1 MSIHGTVSKG
11 FERVRDAFEA
21 NFREG
26 GEVGAAF
33 CLHVKSRKVVDL
45 WGGLT
50 DVKGK
55 TWKENTPALVFST
68 TKGATAIC
76 AMMLIDQKRLD
87 IDAPVAQYWPEFA
100 AGGKADIPVRMLLNH
115 QAGLPVVDAPLT
127 RAQVLEVTP
136 VIDALAAQTPVWPP
150 GSRHGYHALTY
161 GWLVGELV
169 RRVTG
174 KTIGRF
180 FKDEVAEPL
189 GLEFWIGLPAEVE
202 PRVARLVSAPP
213 PTDPAMLAQMAAL
226 FGPDTLAGR
235 ALSMNGAMSGPPG
248 DSIFNLPEVHRSE
261 IPAANGITTARS
273 LSRLYAACIGT
284 VKGTRLFGKR
294 TLDKALKIRKRRSRC
309 GIGAAHDVRPR
320 IHAHR
325 PRNPD
330 ARTELVRSRGR
341 RWVSRIRRFRQRR
354 RIRLRD
360 EPDGQRVTHR
370 SARRAVDRRRQGMS
384 LISRRSHRVRIR
396 RFALTG

>member
-1 MSIHGTVSKG
+1 MTVHGTVSKG
-11 FERVRDAFEA
+11 FERVRDAFET
-21 NFREG
+21 NFSEG

-76 AMMLIDQKRLD
+76 AMMLVDQKRLD

-115 QAGLPVVDAPLT
+115 QAGLPIVDAPLT
-127 RAQVLEVTP
+127 RAQVLEVAP
-136 VIDALAAQTPVWPP
+136 IVDALANQTPVWPP

-169 RRVTG
+169 RRITG
-174 KTIGRF
+174 KSIGRF
-180 FKDEVAEPL
+180 FKEEVAEPL
-189 GLEFWIGLPAEVE
+189 GLDFWIGLPADEE
-202 PRVARLVSAPP
+202 SRVARLVTAPP
-213 PTDPAMLAQMAAL
+213 PTDPAILAQMAAL
-226 FGPDTLAGR
+226 FGPDSLAGR
-235 ALSMNGAMSGPPG
+235 ALSLNGAMSGPPG
-248 DSIFNLPEVHRSE
+248 GDSVFNLPEVHRSE

-294 TLDKALKIRKRRSRC
+294 TLDKALKIQSDAPDAVLGLRTTFGLGFMRTGPEIQMLGPNSFGHAGAGGSLGFGDFDSGVGFGYVMNQMGSGLLIDPRAARL
-309 GIGAAHDVRPR
+309 IGAVR
-320 IHAHR
+320 
-325 PRNPD
+325 
-330 ARTELVRSRGR
+330 ECL
-341 RWVSRIRRFRQRR
+341 
-354 RIRLRD
+354 
-360 EPDGQRVTHR
+360 
-370 SARRAVDRRRQGMS
+370 
-384 LISRRSHRVRIR
+384 
-396 RFALTG
+396 

>member
-1 MSIHGTVSKG
+1 MTIHGTVSKG
-11 FERVRDAFEA
+11 FEGVREAFEA
-21 NFREG
+21 NFRDG
-26 GEVGAAF
+26 NEVGASF

-55 TWKENTPALVFST
+55 TWKENTPAVVFST

-76 AMMLIDQKRLD
+76 AMMLVDQKLID

-136 VIDALAAQTPVWPP
+136 VVDALAKQTPVWPP

-169 RRVTG
+169 RRITG

-189 GLEFWIGLPAEVE
+189 GLDFWIGLPADIE
-202 PRVARLVSAPP
+202 PRVARLVTAPP
-213 PTDPAMLAQMAAL
+213 PTDPAILAQMAAF

-235 ALSMNGAMSGPPG
+235 ALSLNGALTGAPG
-248 DSIFNLPEVHRSE
+248 ESIFNLPEVHRSE

-294 TLDKALKIRKRRSRC
+294 TLDKALKIQSDAPDAVLGLRTTFGLGFMRTGPELQMLGPNSFGHAGAGGSLGFGDFDSGVAFGYVMNQMGSGLLIDPRAARL
-309 GIGAAHDVRPR
+309 IGAVR
-320 IHAHR
+320 
-325 PRNPD
+325 D
-330 ARTELVRSRGR
+330 CL
-341 RWVSRIRRFRQRR
+341 
-354 RIRLRD
+354 
-360 EPDGQRVTHR
+360 
-370 SARRAVDRRRQGMS
+370 
-384 LISRRSHRVRIR
+384 
-396 RFALTG
+396 

>member
-1 MSIHGTVSKG
+1 MAIHGTVSKG
-11 FERVRDAFEA
+11 FERVRDAFET
-21 NFREG
+21 NFSEG

-45 WGGLT
+45 WGGVT

-76 AMMLIDQKRLD
+76 AMMLVEQKRLD
-87 IDAPVAQYWPEFA
+87 VDAPVAQYWPEFA

-127 RAQVLEVTP
+127 RSQVLAVTP
-136 VIDALAAQTPVWPP
+136 VVEALAKQAPVWPP

-169 RRVTG
+169 RRITG

-189 GLEFWIGLPAEVE
+189 GLDFWIGLPADVE
-202 PRVARLVSAPP
+202 PRVARLVNAPP
-213 PTDPAMLAQMAAL
+213 PTDPAILAQMAAL

-235 ALSMNGAMSGPPG
+235 ALSMNGAMTGAPG

-294 TLDKALKIRKRRSRC
+294 TLDKALQIQSD
-309 GIGAAHDVRPR
+309 A
-320 IHAHR
+320 
-325 PRNPD
+325 PD
-330 ARTELVRSRGR
+330 AVLGLHTTFGLGFMRTGPEIQMLGPNSFGHAGAGGSLGFGDFDSGVAFGYVMNQMGSGLLIDPRA
-341 RWVSRIRRFRQRR
+341 
-354 RIRLRD
+354 
-360 EPDGQRVTHR
+360 
-370 SARRAVDRRRQGMS
+370 AR
-384 LISRRSHRVRIR
+384 LISAVKDCLGR
-396 RFALTG
+396 

>member
-1 MSIHGTVSKG
+1 MTIHGTVSKG
-11 FERVRDAFEA
+11 FEGVREAFEA
-21 NFREG
+21 NFRDG
-26 GEVGAAF
+26 SEVGASF

-55 TWKENTPALVFST
+55 TWKENTPAVVFST

-76 AMMLIDQKRLD
+76 AMMLVDQKLLD

-127 RAQVLEVTP
+127 RAQVLEVTT
-136 VIDALAAQTPVWPP
+136 VVDALAKQTPVWPP

-169 RRVTG
+169 RRITG

-189 GLEFWIGLPAEVE
+189 GLDFWIGLPADIE
-202 PRVARLVSAPP
+202 PRVARLVTAPP
-213 PTDPAMLAQMAAL
+213 PTDPAILAQMAAF

-235 ALSMNGAMSGPPG
+235 ALSLNGALTGAPG
-248 DSIFNLPEVHRSE
+248 ESIFNLPEVHRSE

-294 TLDKALKIRKRRSRC
+294 TLDKALKIQSDAPDAVLGLRTTFGLGFMRTGPELQMLGPNSFGHAGAGGSLGFGDFDSGVAFGYVMNQMGSGLLIDPRAARL
-309 GIGAAHDVRPR
+309 IGAVR
-320 IHAHR
+320 
-325 PRNPD
+325 D
-330 ARTELVRSRGR
+330 CL
-341 RWVSRIRRFRQRR
+341 
-354 RIRLRD
+354 
-360 EPDGQRVTHR
+360 
-370 SARRAVDRRRQGMS
+370 
-384 LISRRSHRVRIR
+384 
-396 RFALTG
+396 

>member
-1 MSIHGTVSKG
+1 MGVHGTVSKG
-11 FERVRDAFEA
+11 FERVRDAFET
-21 NFREG
+21 NFSEG

-76 AMMLIDQKRLD
+76 AMMLVDQKRLD

-115 QAGLPVVDAPLT
+115 QAGLPIVDAPLT
-127 RAQVLEVTP
+127 RAQVLEVAP
-136 VIDALAAQTPVWPP
+136 IVDALANQTPVWPP

-169 RRVTG
+169 RRITG
-174 KTIGRF
+174 KSIGRF
-180 FKDEVAEPL
+180 FKEEVAEPL
-189 GLEFWIGLPAEVE
+189 GLDFWIGLPADEE
-202 PRVARLVSAPP
+202 SRVARLVTAPP
-213 PTDPAMLAQMAAL
+213 PTDPAILAQMAAL
-226 FGPDTLAGR
+226 FGPDSLAGR
-235 ALSMNGAMSGPPG
+235 ALSLNGAMSGPPG
-248 DSIFNLPEVHRSE
+248 GDSVFNLPEVHRSE

-294 TLDKALKIRKRRSRC
+294 TLDKALKIQSDAPDAVLGLRTTFGLGFMRTGPEIQMLGPNSFGHAGAGGSLGFGDFDSGVGFGYVMNQMGSGLLIDPRAARL
-309 GIGAAHDVRPR
+309 IGAVR
-320 IHAHR
+320 
-325 PRNPD
+325 
-330 ARTELVRSRGR
+330 ECL
-341 RWVSRIRRFRQRR
+341 
-354 RIRLRD
+354 
-360 EPDGQRVTHR
+360 
-370 SARRAVDRRRQGMS
+370 
-384 LISRRSHRVRIR
+384 
-396 RFALTG
+396 

>member
-1 MSIHGTVSKG
+1 MAIHGTVSKG
-11 FERVRDAFEA
+11 FERVRDAFET
-21 NFREG
+21 NFSEG

-76 AMMLIDQKRLD
+76 AMMLVDQKRLD

-115 QAGLPVVDAPLT
+115 QAGLPVVDAALT
-127 RAQVLEVTP
+127 RAQVLEVAP
-136 VIDALAAQTPVWPP
+136 IVDALAKQTPVWPP

-169 RRVTG
+169 RRITG
-174 KTIGRF
+174 KSIGQF
-180 FKDEVAEPL
+180 FKDEVAGPL
-189 GLEFWIGLPAEVE
+189 GLDFWIGLPADEE
-202 PRVARLVSAPP
+202 PRVARLVTAPP
-213 PTDPAMLAQMAAL
+213 PTDPAVLAQMAAL
-226 FGPDTLAGR
+226 FGPDSLAGR
-235 ALSMNGAMSGPPG
+235 ALSLNGAMSGPPG

-294 TLDKALKIRKRRSRC
+294 TLDKALEIQSDAPDTVLGLRTTFGLGFMRTGPEIQMLGPNSFGHAGAGGSLGFGDFDSGVGFGYVMNQMGSGLLIDPRAARL
-309 GIGAAHDVRPR
+309 IGAVR
-320 IHAHR
+320 
-325 PRNPD
+325 
-330 ARTELVRSRGR
+330 ECL
-341 RWVSRIRRFRQRR
+341 
-354 RIRLRD
+354 
-360 EPDGQRVTHR
+360 
-370 SARRAVDRRRQGMS
+370 
-384 LISRRSHRVRIR
+384 
-396 RFALTG
+396 

>member
-1 MSIHGTVSKG
+1 MTIHGTVSKG
-11 FERVRDAFEA
+11 FEGVREAFEA

-26 GEVGAAF
+26 NEVGASF

-55 TWKENTPALVFST
+55 TWKENTPAVVFST

-76 AMMLIDQKRLD
+76 AMMLVDQKRLD

-136 VIDALAAQTPVWPP
+136 VVDALAKQAPVWEP

-169 RRVTG
+169 RRITG

-189 GLEFWIGLPAEVE
+189 GLDFWIGLPADIE
-202 PRVARLVSAPP
+202 PRVARLVTAPP
-213 PTDPAMLAQMAAL
+213 PTDPAILAQMAAF

-235 ALSMNGAMSGPPG
+235 ALSMNGAMTGAPG
-248 DSIFNLPEVHRSE
+248 ESIFNLPEVHRSE

-294 TLDKALKIRKRRSRC
+294 TLDKALKIQSD
-309 GIGAAHDVRPR
+309 A
-320 IHAHR
+320 
-325 PRNPD
+325 PD
-330 ARTELVRSRGR
+330 AVLGLRTTFGLGFMRTGPELQMLGPNSFGHAGAGGSLGFGDFDSGVAFGYVMNQMGSGLLIDPRA
-341 RWVSRIRRFRQRR
+341 
-354 RIRLRD
+354 
-360 EPDGQRVTHR
+360 
-370 SARRAVDRRRQGMS
+370 AR
-384 LISRRSHRVRIR
+384 LISAVRDC
-396 RFALTG
+396 L

>member
-1 MSIHGTVSKG
+1 V
-11 FERVRDAFEA
+11 E
-21 NFREG
+21 
-26 GEVGAAF
+26 
-33 CLHVKSRKVVDL
+33 
-45 WGGLT
+45 
-50 DVKGK
+50 GK
-55 TWKENTPALVFST
+55 TWKENTPAVVFST

-76 AMMLIDQKRLD
+76 AMMLVDQKRLD

-136 VIDALAAQTPVWPP
+136 VVDALAKQAPVWEP

-169 RRVTG
+169 RRITG

-189 GLEFWIGLPAEVE
+189 GLDFWIGLPADIE
-202 PRVARLVSAPP
+202 PRVARLVTAPP
-213 PTDPAMLAQMAAL
+213 PTDPAILAQMAAF

-235 ALSMNGAMSGPPG
+235 ALSMNGAMTGAPG
-248 DSIFNLPEVHRSE
+248 ESIFNLPEVHRSE

-294 TLDKALKIRKRRSRC
+294 TLDKALKIQSDAPDAVLGLRTTFGLGFMRTGPELQMLGPNSFGHAGAGGSLGFGDFDSGVAFGYVMNQMGSGLLIDPRAARL
-309 GIGAAHDVRPR
+309 IGAVR
-320 IHAHR
+320 
-325 PRNPD
+325 D
-330 ARTELVRSRGR
+330 CL
-341 RWVSRIRRFRQRR
+341 
-354 RIRLRD
+354 
-360 EPDGQRVTHR
+360 
-370 SARRAVDRRRQGMS
+370 
-384 LISRRSHRVRIR
+384 
-396 RFALTG
+396 

>member
-1 MSIHGTVSKG
+1 MTIHGTVSKG
-11 FERVRDAFEA
+11 FEGVREAFEA
-21 NFREG
+21 NFRDG
-26 GEVGAAF
+26 NEVGASF

-55 TWKENTPALVFST
+55 TWKENTPAVVFST

-76 AMMLIDQKRLD
+76 AMMLVDQKLLD

-115 QAGLPVVDAPLT
+115 QAGLPVVDVPLT

-136 VIDALAAQTPVWPP
+136 VVDALAKQTPVWPP

-169 RRVTG
+169 RRITG

-180 FKDEVAEPL
+180 FRDEVAEPL
-189 GLEFWIGLPAEVE
+189 GLDFWIGLPADIE
-202 PRVARLVSAPP
+202 PRVARLVTAPP
-213 PTDPAMLAQMAAL
+213 PTDPAILAQMAAF

-235 ALSMNGAMSGPPG
+235 ALSLNGALTGPPG
-248 DSIFNLPEVHRSE
+248 ESIFNLPEVHRSE

-294 TLDKALKIRKRRSRC
+294 TLDKALKIQSDAPDAVLGLRTTFGLGFMRTGPELQMLGPNSFGHAGAGGSLGFGDFDSGVAFGYVMNQMGSGLLIDPRAARL
-309 GIGAAHDVRPR
+309 IGAVR
-320 IHAHR
+320 
-325 PRNPD
+325 D
-330 ARTELVRSRGR
+330 CL
-341 RWVSRIRRFRQRR
+341 
-354 RIRLRD
+354 
-360 EPDGQRVTHR
+360 
-370 SARRAVDRRRQGMS
+370 
-384 LISRRSHRVRIR
+384 
-396 RFALTG
+396 

>member
-1 MSIHGTVSKG
+1 MAVHGTVSKG
-11 FERVRDAFEA
+11 FERVRDAFET
-21 NFREG
+21 NFSEG

-76 AMMLIDQKRLD
+76 AMMLVDQKRLD

-115 QAGLPVVDAPLT
+115 QAGLPVIDAPLT
-127 RAQVLEVTP
+127 RAQVLEVAP
-136 VIDALAAQTPVWPP
+136 IVDALAKQTPVWPP

-169 RRVTG
+169 RRITG
-174 KTIGRF
+174 KSIGQF
-180 FKDEVAEPL
+180 FKEEVAGPL
-189 GLEFWIGLPAEVE
+189 GLDFWIGLPADEE
-202 PRVARLVSAPP
+202 SRVARLITAPP
-213 PTDPAMLAQMAAL
+213 PTDPAILAQMAAL
-226 FGPDTLAGR
+226 FGPDSLAGR
-235 ALSMNGAMSGPPG
+235 ALSLNGAMSGPPG
-248 DSIFNLPEVHRSE
+248 GDSVFNLPEVHRSE

-294 TLDKALKIRKRRSRC
+294 TLDKALKIQSDAPDAVLGLRTTFGLGFMRTGPEIQMLGPNSFGHAGAGGSLGFGDFDTGVGFGYVMNQMGSGLLIDPRAARL
-309 GIGAAHDVRPR
+309 IGAVR
-320 IHAHR
+320 
-325 PRNPD
+325 
-330 ARTELVRSRGR
+330 ECL
-341 RWVSRIRRFRQRR
+341 
-354 RIRLRD
+354 
-360 EPDGQRVTHR
+360 
-370 SARRAVDRRRQGMS
+370 
-384 LISRRSHRVRIR
+384 
-396 RFALTG
+396 

>member
-1 MSIHGTVSKG
+1 MTIHGTVSKG
-11 FERVRDAFEA
+11 FEGVREAFEA

-26 GEVGAAF
+26 NEVGASF

-45 WGGLT
+45 RGGLT

-55 TWKENTPALVFST
+55 TWKENTPAVVFST

-76 AMMLIDQKRLD
+76 AMMLVDQKRLD

-136 VIDALAAQTPVWPP
+136 VVDALAKQAPVWEP

-169 RRVTG
+169 RRITG

-189 GLEFWIGLPAEVE
+189 GLDFWIGLPADIE
-202 PRVARLVSAPP
+202 PRVARLVTAPP
-213 PTDPAMLAQMAAL
+213 PTDPAILAQMAAF

-235 ALSMNGAMSGPPG
+235 ALSMNGAMTGAPG
-248 DSIFNLPEVHRSE
+248 ESIFNLPEVHRSE

-294 TLDKALKIRKRRSRC
+294 TLDKALKIQSDAPDAVLGLRTTFGLGFMRTGPELQMLGPNSFGHAGAGGSLGFGDFDSGVAFGYVMNQMGSGLLIDPRAARL
-309 GIGAAHDVRPR
+309 IGAVR
-320 IHAHR
+320 
-325 PRNPD
+325 D
-330 ARTELVRSRGR
+330 CL
-341 RWVSRIRRFRQRR
+341 
-354 RIRLRD
+354 
-360 EPDGQRVTHR
+360 
-370 SARRAVDRRRQGMS
+370 
-384 LISRRSHRVRIR
+384 
-396 RFALTG
+396 

>member
-21 NFREG
+21 NFREN

-50 DVKGK
+50 DAKGK

-76 AMMLIDQKRLD
+76 AMMLVDQKRLD

-100 AGGKADIPVRMLLNH
+100 AGSKADIPVRMLLNH

-136 VIDALAAQTPVWPP
+136 IVDALAAQTPVWPP

-169 RRVTG
+169 RRITG
-174 KTIGRF
+174 KSIGRF

-189 GLEFWIGLPAEVE
+189 GLEFWIGLPADVE
-202 PRVARLVSAPP
+202 PRVAQLVSAPP
-213 PTDPAMLAQMAAL
+213 PTDPAILAQMAAL
-226 FGPDTLAGR
+226 FGPDSLAGR
-235 ALSMNGAMSGPPG
+235 ALSLNGAMAGPPG

-294 TLDKALKIRKRRSRC
+294 TLDKALKIQSDAPDAVLGLRTTFGLGFMRTGPEIQMLGPNSFGHAGAGGSLGFGDFDSGVGFGYVMNQMGSGLLIDPRAARL
-309 GIGAAHDVRPR
+309 IGAVK
-320 IHAHR
+320 
-325 PRNPD
+325 
-330 ARTELVRSRGR
+330 ECL
-341 RWVSRIRRFRQRR
+341 
-354 RIRLRD
+354 
-360 EPDGQRVTHR
+360 
-370 SARRAVDRRRQGMS
+370 
-384 LISRRSHRVRIR
+384 
-396 RFALTG
+396 

>member
-1 MSIHGTVSKG
+1 MAVHGTVSKG
-11 FERVRDAFEA
+11 FERVRDAFET
-21 NFREG
+21 NFSEG

-76 AMMLIDQKRLD
+76 AMMLVDQKRLD

-100 AGGKADIPVRMLLNH
+100 ASGKADIPVRMLLNH

-127 RAQVLEVTP
+127 RAQVLEVAP
-136 VIDALAAQTPVWPP
+136 IVDALAKQTPVWPP

-169 RRVTG
+169 RRITG
-174 KTIGRF
+174 KSIGRF
-180 FKDEVAEPL
+180 FKEEVAGPL
-189 GLEFWIGLPAEVE
+189 DLDFWIGLPADEE
-202 PRVARLVSAPP
+202 SRVARLITASP
-213 PTDPAMLAQMAAL
+213 PTDPAILAQMAAL
-226 FGPDTLAGR
+226 FGPDSLAGR
-235 ALSMNGAMSGPPG
+235 ALSLNGAMSGPPG
-248 DSIFNLPEVHRSE
+248 GDSVFNLPEVHRSE

-294 TLDKALKIRKRRSRC
+294 TLDKALEIQSDAPDAVLGLRTTFGLGFMRTGPEIQMLGPNSFGHAGAGGSLGFGDFDSGVGFGYVMNQMGSGLLIDPRAARL
-309 GIGAAHDVRPR
+309 IGAVR
-320 IHAHR
+320 
-325 PRNPD
+325 
-330 ARTELVRSRGR
+330 ECL
-341 RWVSRIRRFRQRR
+341 
-354 RIRLRD
+354 
-360 EPDGQRVTHR
+360 
-370 SARRAVDRRRQGMS
+370 
-384 LISRRSHRVRIR
+384 
-396 RFALTG
+396 

>member
-1 MSIHGTVSKG
+1 MAIHGTVSKG
-11 FERVRDAFEA
+11 FEPVREAFEA
-21 NFREG
+21 NFSDG

-55 TWKENTPALVFST
+55 TWKENTPAVVFST

-76 AMMLIDQKRLD
+76 AMMLVDQKRLD
-87 IDAPVAQYWPEFA
+87 VDAPVVQYWPEFA

-127 RAQVLEVTP
+127 RDQVLAVKP
-136 VIDALAAQTPVWPP
+136 IVDALAQQTPVWPP

-180 FKDEVAEPL
+180 FADEVAGPL
-189 GLEFWIGLPAEVE
+189 GLDFWIGLPADIE
-202 PRVARLVSAPP
+202 PRVARLINAPP
-213 PTDPAMLAQMAAL
+213 PTDPAILAQMAAL

-235 ALSMNGAMSGPPG
+235 ALSLNGAMSGAPG

-294 TLDKALKIRKRRSRC
+294 TLDKALKIQSD
-309 GIGAAHDVRPR
+309 G
-320 IHAHR
+320 
-325 PRNPD
+325 PD
-330 ARTELVRSRGR
+330 AVLGLRTTFGLGFMRTGPEIQMLGPNSFGHAGAGGSLGFGDFDSGVAFGYVMNQMGSGLLIDSRAA
-341 RWVSRIRRFRQRR
+341 
-354 RIRLRD
+354 RLI
-360 EPDGQRVTHR
+360 E
-370 SARRAVDRRRQGMS
+370 AVKGC
-384 LISRRSHRVRIR
+384 L
-396 RFALTG
+396 

>member
-1 MSIHGTVSKG
+1 MAIHGTVSKG

-76 AMMLIDQKRLD
+76 AMMLVDQKRLD

-100 AGGKADIPVRMLLNH
+100 ARRKSRHSGADAAEPPGRT
-115 QAGLPVVDAPLT
+115 AGRRRTAA
-127 RAQVLEVTP
+127 RAHEVLEVTP
-136 VIDALAAQTPVWPP
+136 IVDALAKQTPVWPP

-161 GWLVGELV
+161 GWLVGEVV
-169 RRVTG
+169 RRITG

-189 GLEFWIGLPAEVE
+189 GLDFWIGLPADVE
-202 PRVARLVSAPP
+202 PRVARLVTAPP
-213 PTDPAMLAQMAAL
+213 PTDPGDSRADGRVVRTGLARR
-226 FGPDTLAGR
+226 PR
-235 ALSMNGAMSGPPG
+235 ALAERRNGGSTGRLG
-248 DSIFNLPEVHRSE
+248 LQSSRS
-261 IPAANGITTARS
+261 AS
-273 LSRLYAACIGT
+273 Q
-284 VKGTRLFGKR
+284 
-294 TLDKALKIRKRRSRC
+294 
-309 GIGAAHDVRPR
+309 
-320 IHAHR
+320 
-325 PRNPD
+325 RN
-330 ARTELVRSRGR
+330 TG
-341 RWVSRIRRFRQRR
+341 RQRNYHGA
-354 RIRLRD
+354 IAVASLR
-360 EPDGQRVTHR
+360 GMHR
-370 SARRAVDRRRQGMS
+370 HG
-384 LISRRSHRVRIR
+384 
-396 RFALTG
+396 

>member
-1 MSIHGTVSKG
+1 MTIHGTVSKG
-11 FERVRDAFEA
+11 FEGVREAFEA

-26 GEVGAAF
+26 NEVGASF

-55 TWKENTPALVFST
+55 TWKENTPAVVFST

-76 AMMLIDQKRLD
+76 AMMLVDQKLLD

-115 QAGLPVVDAPLT
+115 QAGLPVVDVPLT

-136 VIDALAAQTPVWPP
+136 VVDALAKQTPVWPP

-169 RRVTG
+169 RRITG

-189 GLEFWIGLPAEVE
+189 GLDFWIGLPADIE
-202 PRVARLVSAPP
+202 PRVARLVTAPP
-213 PTDPAMLAQMAAL
+213 PTDPAILAQMAAF

-235 ALSMNGAMSGPPG
+235 ALSLNGALTGAPG
-248 DSIFNLPEVHRSE
+248 ESIFNLPEVHRSE

-294 TLDKALKIRKRRSRC
+294 TLDKALKIQSDAPDAVLGLRTTFGLGFMRTGPELQMLGPNSFGHAGAGGSLGFGDFDSGVAFGYVMNQMGSGLLIDPRAARL
-309 GIGAAHDVRPR
+309 IGAVR
-320 IHAHR
+320 
-325 PRNPD
+325 D
-330 ARTELVRSRGR
+330 CL
-341 RWVSRIRRFRQRR
+341 
-354 RIRLRD
+354 
-360 EPDGQRVTHR
+360 
-370 SARRAVDRRRQGMS
+370 
-384 LISRRSHRVRIR
+384 
-396 RFALTG
+396 

>member
-21 NFREG
+21 NFREC

-76 AMMLIDQKRLD
+76 AMMLVDQKRLD
-87 IDAPVAQYWPEFA
+87 VDAPVAQYWPEFA

-115 QAGLPVVDAPLT
+115 QAGLPVVDPPLT
-127 RAQVLEVTP
+127 RAQVLDVTP
-136 VIDALAAQTPVWPP
+136 VVEALLVDQHHWPP

-169 RRVTG
+169 RRITG

-180 FKDEVAEPL
+180 FNDEVAEPL
-189 GLEFWIGLPAEVE
+189 GLEFWIGLPADVE

-213 PTDPAMLAQMAAL
+213 PTDPAILAQMAAL

-235 ALSMNGAMSGPPG
+235 ALSLNGAMSGPPG

-294 TLDKALKIRKRRSRC
+294 TLDKALKIQSDAPDAVLGLRTTFGLGFMRTGPEIQMLGPNSFGHAGAGGSLGFGDFDSGVGFGYVMNQMGSGLLIDPRAARL
-309 GIGAAHDVRPR
+309 IGAVK
-320 IHAHR
+320 
-325 PRNPD
+325 
-330 ARTELVRSRGR
+330 ECL
-341 RWVSRIRRFRQRR
+341 
-354 RIRLRD
+354 
-360 EPDGQRVTHR
+360 
-370 SARRAVDRRRQGMS
+370 
-384 LISRRSHRVRIR
+384 
-396 RFALTG
+396 

>member
-1 MSIHGTVSKG
+1 MAVHGTVSNG
-11 FERVRDAFEA
+11 YERVRDAFET

-76 AMMLIDQKRLD
+76 AMMLVDQKRLD

-115 QAGLPVVDAPLT
+115 QAGLPVVDAPLS
-127 RAQVLEVTP
+127 RAQVLEVAP
-136 VIDALAAQTPVWPP
+136 IVDALAKQTPVWPP

-169 RRVTG
+169 RRITG
-174 KTIGRF
+174 KSIGRF
-180 FKDEVAEPL
+180 FREEVAGPL
-189 GLEFWIGLPAEVE
+189 GLDFWIGLPADEE
-202 PRVARLVSAPP
+202 SRVARLITAPS
-213 PTDPAMLAQMAAL
+213 PTDPAILAQMAAL
-226 FGPDTLAGR
+226 FGPDSLAGR
-235 ALSMNGAMSGPPG
+235 ALSLNGAMSGPPG
-248 DSIFNLPEVHRSE
+248 GDSVFNLPEVHRSE

-294 TLDKALKIRKRRSRC
+294 TLDKALKIQSDAPDAVLGLRTTFGLGFMRTGPEIQMLGPNSFGHAGAGGSLGFGDFDSGVGFGYVMNQMGSGLLIDPRAARL
-309 GIGAAHDVRPR
+309 IGAVR
-320 IHAHR
+320 
-325 PRNPD
+325 
-330 ARTELVRSRGR
+330 ECL
-341 RWVSRIRRFRQRR
+341 
-354 RIRLRD
+354 
-360 EPDGQRVTHR
+360 
-370 SARRAVDRRRQGMS
+370 
-384 LISRRSHRVRIR
+384 
-396 RFALTG
+396 

>member
-1 MSIHGTVSKG
+1 MAIHGTVSKG
-11 FERVRDAFEA
+11 FEGVREAFEA

-26 GEVGAAF
+26 NEVGASF

-55 TWKENTPALVFST
+55 TWKESTPAVVFST

-76 AMMLIDQKRLD
+76 AMMLVDQKRLD

-100 AGGKADIPVRMLLNH
+100 AAGKDKIPVRMLLNH
-115 QAGLPVVDAPLT
+115 QAGLPVVDAQLT

-136 VIDALAAQTPVWPP
+136 VVDALARQAPVWEP

-169 RRVTG
+169 RRITG
-174 KTIGRF
+174 KTIGQF

-189 GLEFWIGLPAEVE
+189 GLYFWIGLPADIE
-202 PRVARLVSAPP
+202 PRVARLVTAPP
-213 PTDPAMLAQMAAL
+213 PTDPAILAQMAAF

-235 ALSMNGAMSGPPG
+235 ALSMNGAMTGAPG
-248 DSIFNLPEVHRSE
+248 ESIFNLPEVHRSE

-294 TLDKALKIRKRRSRC
+294 TLDKALKIQSDAPDAVLGLRTTFGLGFMRTGPELQMLGPNSFGHAGAGGSLGFGDFDSGVAFGYVMNQMGSGLLIDPRAARL
-309 GIGAAHDVRPR
+309 IGAVR
-320 IHAHR
+320 
-325 PRNPD
+325 D
-330 ARTELVRSRGR
+330 CL
-341 RWVSRIRRFRQRR
+341 
-354 RIRLRD
+354 
-360 EPDGQRVTHR
+360 
-370 SARRAVDRRRQGMS
+370 
-384 LISRRSHRVRIR
+384 
-396 RFALTG
+396 